1 MVAFV
6 DEHLAQWPVMAMCAA
21 IELSERTYYAARAR
35 PASVRSLRDVAHRV
49 EIKRVWENN
58 YRCYGSR
65 RVYKQLRREGYV
77 VARCTVARLMADMGL
92 RGVQRGKKRF
102 TTVPDITAARPP
114 DLVDRRFVAG
124 RPNQLWLADITYAST
139 WEGWM
144 YVAFVSDV
152 YSRAIVG
159 WQIAGHLRTDLVL
172 DALEMAI
179 WRRDLTGGELIHHSD
194 AGCQYTSIRYS
205 DRLAEIGIAASIGSV
220 GDSYDNAMAEAL
232 NGSFKAEL
240 VNLHGPWR
248 TRHQLEVAI
257 IEWIDWFNA
266 SRLHSGIGDIPP
278 FEHEAHWYGQNTPA
292 LTAGTQ

>member
-6 DEHLAQWPVMAMCAA
+6 DEHLAQWPVVAMCAA

-35 PASVRSLRDVAHRV
+35 QASARSLRDVAHRV

-58 YRCYGSR
+58 HRCYGAR
-65 RVYKQLRREGYV
+65 RIYKQLRRESYV

-102 TTVPDITAARPP
+102 TTTPDTTAGRPP

-139 WEGWM
+139 WEGWL

-194 AGCQYTSIRYS
+194 AGCPVHLDPLQRPPGRDRHRRVHRLGRGFLRQRDGGGAERILQGRAGQPARPVADPPPARGRHHRM
-205 DRLAEIGIAASIGSV
+205 DRLV
-220 GDSYDNAMAEAL
+220 QRQPTAL
-232 NGSFKAEL
+232 RN
-240 VNLHGPWR
+240 R
-248 TRHQLEVAI
+248 
-257 IEWIDWFNA
+257 
-266 SRLHSGIGDIPP
+266 
-278 FEHEAHWYGQNTPA
+278 
-292 LTAGTQ
+292 